1 MFKDYYKILEIS
13 SDADSTAIKA
23 AYRKQALKWHPDRH
37 PNMDVK
43 SIMQDINEAYVVLKD
58 SQKRARYAEEYKFF
72 KKSQSDK
79 NEKKSGSTSSNVQAY
94 SQQYSHRNKN
104 DFWHEY
110 YYYEYDVRNE
120 DLKED
125 IMGARE
131 YASKLVGEFFSE
143 LKRNSKLAAEGAWEG
158 AKGYIYG
165 LIFLIIV
172 GLLIRVYVAK

>member
-13 SDADSTAIKA
+13 PDADYDTIKA
-23 AYRKQALKWHPDRH
+23 AYRKQALKWHPDKH

-43 SIMQDINEAYVVLKD
+43 SIMQDINEAYAILKE
-58 SQKRARYAEEYKFF
+58 SKKRARYDQEYKFF
-72 KKSQSDK
+72 RNSQSD
-79 NEKKSGSTSSNVQAY
+79 NTEKKNDKSYTDEQSYNQQHSS
-94 SQQYSHRNKN
+94 RNNN

-110 YYYEYDVRNE
+110 YYEYDVKNE

-125 IMGARE
+125 IRSARE
-131 YASKLVGEFFSE
+131 YATKLVDEFFSE

-165 LIFLIIV
+165 LIFLIII
-172 GLLIRVYVAK
+172 GFLIKTCVA

>member
-13 SDADSTAIKA
+13 PDADSATVKA

-43 SIMQDINEAYVVLKD
+43 SIMQDINEAYAILKVP
-58 SQKRARYAEEYKFF
+58 QKRARYDEEYEFF
-72 KKSQSDK
+72 RNSQQSNSSQKDPHSSREQSYNQNYSGQNHK
-79 NEKKSGSTSSNVQAY
+79 NEY
-94 SQQYSHRNKN
+94 
-104 DFWHEY
+104 WHEY
-110 YYYEYDVRNE
+110 HYEYDVKNE

-125 IMGARE
+125 IRSARE
-131 YASKLVGEFFSE
+131 YASKLVDEFFSE

-165 LIFLIIV
+165 LIFLIIL
-172 GLLIRVYVAK
+172 GAIIRACAA

>member
-13 SDADSTAIKA
+13 SDADYDTIKD
-23 AYRKQALKWHPDRH
+23 AYRKQALKWHPDKH

-43 SIMQDINEAYVVLKD
+43 SIMQDINEAYAILKD
-58 SQKRARYAEEYKFF
+58 PQKRTRYDQEYKFF
-72 KKSQSDK
+72 RNFQSD
-79 NEKKSGSTSSNVQAY
+79 NSEKKNDRSYTGEQSYNQQHSSREN
-94 SQQYSHRNKN
+94 N

-110 YYYEYDVRNE
+110 YYEYDVKNE

-125 IMGARE
+125 IRSARE
-131 YASKLVGEFFSE
+131 YATKLVDEFFSE

-165 LIFLIIV
+165 LIFLIII
-172 GLLIRVYVAK
+172 GFLIKTCVA